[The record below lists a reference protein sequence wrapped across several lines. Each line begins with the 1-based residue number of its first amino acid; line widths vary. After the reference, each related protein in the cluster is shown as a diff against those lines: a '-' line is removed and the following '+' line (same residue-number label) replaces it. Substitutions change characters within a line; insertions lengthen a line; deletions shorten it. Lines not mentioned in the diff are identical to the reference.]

1 MRNGLS
7 CDVIYSL
14 ISDRDATLW
23 LYAAC
28 GVIAIPNSE
37 LQRWWQSPNATVKSR
52 LFDVFDGA
60 RPMSTPFQPTASQ
73 SPDGRLWFANQN
85 VLQMID
91 PAHLD
96 SNPVLPPV
104 HVEEMIAYH
113 KNYEPR
119 DGLRLPPLTDDLE
132 IDYTALSFV
141 APQKVR
147 FRYKLEGHDSDWQDP
162 GTRRQA
168 FYADLRP
175 GNYRFRVIACN
186 NDGIWNEEG
195 AALAFS
201 VAAAW
206 YQTWWFRG
214 ASLAVFLALLWA
226 LYQLRLRQ
234 VAQQFNITLE
244 ARVNERTRI
253 ARELHDTLLQSF
265 QALLLRLQTVRNVLP
280 GRPEEAA
287 QRLDSAIDQ
296 TAQAITEG
304 RDAVHE
310 LRSSAVVANDLA
322 QAIGTLGA
330 DLAAQE
336 TNQTA
341 VVFGVEVE
349 GTPRNLQPIL
359 RDEVYRIA
367 SEAMRNAF
375 RHAEAQR
382 INVEIRYD
390 DRHFRM
396 RVGDDGRGIDPKVL
410 THDGRAGH
418 YGLHGMRERVKL
430 IGGHLDVRSKLNSGT
445 EVELNIPAAIA
456 YRPSSGRRSGP
467 SGD

>member
-1 MRNGLS
+1 M
-7 CDVIYSL
+7 
-14 ISDRDATLW
+14 
-23 LYAAC
+23 
-28 GVIAIPNSE
+28 
-37 LQRWWQSPNATVKSR
+37 
-52 LFDVFDGA
+52 
-60 RPMSTPFQPTASQ
+60 
-73 SPDGRLWFANQN
+73 
-85 VLQMID
+85 
-91 PAHLD
+91 
-96 SNPVLPPV
+96 
-104 HVEEMIAYH
+104 
-113 KNYEPR
+113 
-119 DGLRLPPLTDDLE
+119 
-132 IDYTALSFV
+132 
-141 APQKVR
+141 
-147 FRYKLEGHDSDWQDP
+147 
-162 GTRRQA
+162 
-168 FYADLRP
+168 
-175 GNYRFRVIACN
+175 
-186 NDGIWNEEG
+186 
-195 AALAFS
+195 
-201 VAAAW
+201 
-206 YQTWWFRG
+206 
-214 ASLAVFLALLWA
+214 LWA

-234 VAQQFNITLE
+234 LAQQFNITLE

-287 QRLDSAIDQ
+287 QRLDGAIDQ

-396 RVGDDGRGIDPKVL
+396 CIRDDGRGIDPKVL

-430 IGGHLDVRSKLNSGT
+430 IGGHLDVWSKLNSGT
-445 EVELNIPAAIA
+445 EVELNIPATIA

-467 SGD
+467 SGE

>member
-1 MRNGLS
+1 ML
-7 CDVIYSL
+7 V
-14 ISDRDATLW
+14 
-23 LYAAC
+23 
-28 GVIAIPNSE
+28 
-37 LQRWWQSPNATVKSR
+37 
-52 LFDVFDGA
+52 
-60 RPMSTPFQPTASQ
+60 
-73 SPDGRLWFANQN
+73 
-85 VLQMID
+85 
-91 PAHLD
+91 
-96 SNPVLPPV
+96 
-104 HVEEMIAYH
+104 
-113 KNYEPR
+113 
-119 DGLRLPPLTDDLE
+119 
-132 IDYTALSFV
+132 
-141 APQKVR
+141 
-147 FRYKLEGHDSDWQDP
+147 
-162 GTRRQA
+162 
-168 FYADLRP
+168 
-175 GNYRFRVIACN
+175 
-186 NDGIWNEEG
+186 
-195 AALAFS
+195 
-201 VAAAW
+201 
-206 YQTWWFRG
+206 
-214 ASLAVFLALLWA
+214 LWA
-226 LYQLRLRQ
+226 LYQLRLGQ
-234 VAQQFNITLE
+234 LAQQFNITLE

-322 QAIGTLGA
+322 QAISTLGA

-349 GTPRNLQPIL
+349 GLPRNLQPIL

-456 YRPSSGRRSGP
+456 YRSSSGRRSGP
-467 SGD
+467 SGE